1 MRKVGTLAVA
11 GTALT
16 MLGLA
21 LTPMASAQEYFG
33 RNPVQWE
40 RLKFKVLKTDHF
52 DIYYYDEENAGA
64 EQVGRL
70 AERWY
75 SRLSHVLDFQ
85 LKERQ
90 PIILYASSAQFQQ
103 TNTLDG
109 APGEGTGGV
118 TEAYK
123 RRVVLPFGMSLDE
136 TNHVLGH
143 ELVHAFQYAIT
154 GQSRGS
160 NGMPAA
166 LNMPLWFIEGMAEYL
181 SLGPVDTNT
190 AMWMRDAAVADK
202 LPKIRD
208 LNSSRYFPYRYGQAL
223 WAYLAGRFGDEIC
236 GRALRRVGP
245 RSNDAETILKMILEV
260 DEKTLSQQWHAA
272 IKAAIEP
279 SAATR
284 QDPKAYG
291 AAIVTRKENGGN
303 YNVGPALSPDGT
315 RVAFLSSREDFSVEL
330 FVADAKTGQV
340 EHRLSHAATDP
351 HVESLGFIDSAG
363 AYDRTGKRFVLAETA
378 KGRPRLAVIDAE
390 SGKELQIIP
399 FPKLGEIVS
408 PSFSPDGKSIVFTGL
423 IEGFSDLYVYD
434 LAAHRL
440 RQLTDDAFA
449 DLQPAWSPD
458 GKTIAFVTDR
468 FSTKLDTLA
477 PGDYQLAA
485 LDLTTGE
492 VRRLPSLAH
501 GKNINPQW
509 AASGRALYFI
519 SDASGTSNV
528 YRLDIESS
536 TVVQLTDLKS
546 GASGITSLSPAISVA
561 ANADRLVYSVYD
573 KGHYEI
579 YGIDAASA
587 LAGTPVV
594 LDGPDHAGV
603 IPGARAQGKVL
614 TTLADASTGLAEA
627 GSFRTDDYKPR
638 LSLDYVGQPYLSGG
652 IASGGQSAFAGGIS
666 MQFSD
671 MLGEHGLSTLIQAQ
685 SVSGFTDLG
694 ALFSYVNRTHRLNW
708 GLQGG
713 QVPYISQSFG
723 TGLATDAN
731 GNVAYA
737 QSLLSQRELDRSI
750 AALGIYP
757 FDPSTRLE
765 MQAGFR
771 RISFATNVE
780 TDFYDPNS
788 GAFLNTQK
796 TDLPSA
802 DALNLGY
809 GTLALVRDTSVFG
822 ATSPVM
828 GSRFRL
834 EATPVVGSLNY
845 TAALADFREY
855 LHPTRTLTLAARV
868 LHYGRYGSGADD
880 PRMYPL
886 FIGDRGFVRGYG
898 ADSFTISECGVQA
911 NGSCPVFDNLLGSRL
926 LMGNVE
932 LRAPLVGL
940 FSRKNLYGPIPIE
953 VGAFFDAGV
962 AWDSQTKPTLFGGT
976 RDMVKSVGLVGR
988 ANMLGFL
995 VVEVDY
1001 AKPLDRPGAGMQW
1014 QVNLLSG
1021 F

>member
-1 MRKVGTLAVA
+1 MRRLETLAVV

-21 LTPMASAQEYFG
+21 LAPMASAQDYFG

-52 DIYYYDEENAGA
+52 DVYYYDEEGAGA
-64 EQVGRL
+64 EQAGRL

-75 SRLSHVLDFQ
+75 ARLSKVLDFQ

-103 TNTLDG
+103 TNTLGG

-154 GQSRGS
+154 GQSRSS

-284 QDPKAYG
+284 QDPKTYG
-291 AAIVTRKENGGN
+291 PAIVTRKGNGGN

-315 RVAFLSSREDFSVEL
+315 RLAFLSERDAFSFEL
-330 FVADAKTGQV
+330 FVANAKTGQI

-351 HVESLGFIDSAG
+351 NVESLGFIDSAG
-363 AYDRTGKRFVLAETA
+363 AFDRTGKRFVLAETA
-378 KGRPRLAVIDAE
+378 KGRPRLVVVDAE
-390 SGKELQIIP
+390 SGKELQVIP

-408 PSFSPDGKSIVFTGL
+408 PSFSPDGKSIVFSGL
-423 IEGFSDLYVYD
+423 IAGFSDLYVYD
-434 LAAHRL
+434 LVAHRL
-440 RQLTDDAFA
+440 RQLTEDAYA

-477 PGDYQLAA
+477 PGDYRLAA
-485 LDLTTGE
+485 LDLTTGD
-492 VRRLPSLAH
+492 VRPLPSLAH
-501 GKNINPQW
+501 AKNIDPQW
-509 AASGRALYFI
+509 APSGRALFFV

-528 YRLDIESS
+528 YRLDLDSGS
-536 TVVQLTDLKS
+536 AVQLTDLKS
-546 GASGITSLSPAISVA
+546 GASGITPLSPAISVA
-561 ANADRLVYSVYD
+561 AGADRLAYSVYD

-579 YGIDAASA
+579 YGIDAAST
-587 LAGTPVV
+587 LAGAPVP

-614 TTLADASTGLAEA
+614 TELADAQTGLAET
-627 GSFRTDDYKPR
+627 GSFRNDEYKPR
-638 LSLDYVGQPYLSGG
+638 LTLDYVGQPYLSGG

-671 MLGEHGLSTLIQAQ
+671 MLGEHGLSTMIQAQ
-685 SVSGFTDLG
+685 SIQGFTDLG
-694 ALFSYVNRTHRLNW
+694 ALVSYVNRTHRFNW
-708 GLQGG
+708 GVQGG
-713 QVPYISQSFG
+713 QVPYI
-723 TGLATDAN
+723 
-731 GNVAYA
+731 A
-737 QSLLSQRELDRSI
+737 QSVATGITSDASGNAVYAESLLNERELDRSI

-757 FDPSTRLE
+757 FDPATRIEL
-765 MQAGFR
+765 QAGFR
-771 RISFATNVE
+771 NISFAANVR
-780 TDFYDPNS
+780 TDYYDPVS
-788 GAFLNTQK
+788 GAYLNTQT
-796 TDLPSA
+796 TDIPTAS
-802 DALNLGY
+802 ALNLGY
-809 GTLALVRDTSVFG
+809 GTVALVRDTSVFG

-828 GSRFRL
+828 GTRFRI
-834 EATPVVGSLNY
+834 EASPVVGSINY
-845 TAALADFREY
+845 TAALADFRGY

-880 PRMYPL
+880 SRLYPL
-886 FIGDRGFVRGYG
+886 FIGDRGFVRGYS
-898 ADSFTISECGVQA
+898 ADSFTASECGVQT
-911 NGSCPVFDNLLGSRL
+911 NGTCPVFDQLVGSRL

-940 FSRKNLYGPIPIE
+940 FSRKNLYGPLPIE
-953 VGAFFDAGV
+953 VGAFFDTGV
-962 AWDSQTKPTLFGGT
+962 AWDSQTTPALFGGT
-976 RDMVKSVGLVGR
+976 RDLVKSVGLVGR
-988 ANMLGFL
+988 ANVLGFL

-1001 AKPLDRPGAGMQW
+1001 AKPLDRPGVGMQW